1 MQYTVPLCQIQC
13 KQTWMRRDQTTLSHR
28 VGECSY
34 DILFQY
40 GCIVSSSSDGSVKV
54 WSQKGTEITTLHGH
68 TQCANDAA
76 LLVSVSK
83 ETMVDEG
90 GYPQWFC
97 KLFPLFVCICKESL
111 DKYWFY
117 RILWS
122 LTFKVK
128 GQRFELRILLNFW
141 QSGYGRIFI

>member
-1 MQYTVPLCQIQC
+1 MAENVIKCSIYSTTSSDTVYANMDEERPNYTVSQL
-13 KQTWMRRDQTTLSHR
+13 R

-34 DILFQY
+34 VILFQY

-90 GYPQWFC
+90 GYPQLILQIVPTFC
-97 KLFPLFVCICKESL
+97 LYL
-111 DKYWFY
+111 
-117 RILWS
+117 
-122 LTFKVK
+122 
-128 GQRFELRILLNFW
+128 
-141 QSGYGRIFI
+141 